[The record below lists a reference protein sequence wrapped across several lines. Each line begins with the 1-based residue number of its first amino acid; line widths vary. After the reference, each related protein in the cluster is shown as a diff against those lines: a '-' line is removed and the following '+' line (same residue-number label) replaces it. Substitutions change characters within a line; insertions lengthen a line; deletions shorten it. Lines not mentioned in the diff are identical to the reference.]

1 MPVGAA
7 IASVG
12 SSVAGGVLGAN
23 AASNNAKLA
32 QQAAQ
37 QGNQLIGTQMGQ
49 NTSNLQ
55 PFVSGG
61 QNDFSALNALLGVG
75 GGPGAQ
81 AAQSQ
86 AFDNYRNSTNYQFL
100 LNQGL
105 QGVEYANAPSFDS
118 SATAKALNNYAQG
131 QAGNALG
138 GYESMLFGGAQLGQT
153 AGANLGQLNTGA
165 SEQQSAN
172 LLAAAGQQINA
183 NNQGVNAITGALKG
197 VTSGL
202 SSFGNAG
209 GGSSALSGL
218 FGGGQAAQQGSAFG
232 QIGQTQNTDLNNMF
246 SATGF

>member
-1 MPVGAA
+1 MPVGASLA
-7 IASVG
+7 SIAG
-12 SSVAGGVLGAN
+12 SAASGIIGAN
-23 AASNNAKLA
+23 AASNAGKLA
-32 QQAAQ
+32 QQAAT
-37 QGNQLIGTQMGQ
+37 QGNQIISNQMGQ

-55 PFVSGG
+55 PYAQQG
-61 QNDFSALNALLGVG
+61 QQYNSALAGLLGVG
-75 GGPGAQ
+75 GNP
-81 AAQSQ
+81 AASAA
-86 AFDNYRNSTNYQFL
+86 AFQNYLGSTNYNFVR
-100 LNQGL
+100 NQGL

-118 SATAKALNNYAQG
+118 GATAKALDVYNTG
-131 QAGNALG
+131 LAGNALG